1 MQIRT
6 LTRLFLGTLLLQGCA
21 STAPVGDSGTQT
33 HAGVQLFNA
42 DGGPR
47 FNFYLACTS
56 RTVNCEIIERE
67 FDAWTDTHRMTGH
80 SVSPGDPAFS
90 TGKPSPAQDQAQP
103 YRLALRYSPE
113 MAASDNAL
121 SGGGQGLPIMSY
133 TATINVFD
141 AATGKLLKTS
151 AFHDQKM
158 IDQSQGSA
166 TPYLKAQVRA
176 VLSHLDPAYVK
187 GVRASS

>member
-1 MQIRT
+1 MG
-6 LTRLFLGTLLLQGCA
+6 LVLGTLLLQGCA
-21 STAPVGDSGTQT
+21 STAPVGDSGAQA
-33 HAGVQLFNA
+33 HGGVQLFKA

-56 RTVNCEIIERE
+56 RTVNCAIIERE
-67 FDAWTDTHRMTGH
+67 FDAWADTHQMTVH
-80 SVSPGDPAFS
+80 SVASDDPAFS
-90 TGKPSPAQDQAQP
+90 TGKASQARDQTQP
-103 YRLALRYSPE
+103 YRLAVRYSPE
-113 MAASDNAL
+113 MAASNNSL
-121 SGGGQGLPIMSY
+121 SGGGQGLPVMSY

-158 IDQSQGSA
+158 IDQSQGA
-166 TPYLKAQVRA
+166 ANPYLKAQVRA

-187 GVRASS
+187 GASAS